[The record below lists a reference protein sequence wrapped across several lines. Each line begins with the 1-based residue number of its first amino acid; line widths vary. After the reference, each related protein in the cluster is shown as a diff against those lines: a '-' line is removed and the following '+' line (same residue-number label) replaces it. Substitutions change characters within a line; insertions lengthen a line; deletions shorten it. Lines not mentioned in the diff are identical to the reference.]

1 MASTPHE
8 RTDLL
13 FLCVA
18 NSARSQLAEGLARD
32 MAPRSVGVHSA
43 GSNPGQL
50 HTLAIQVLAEV
61 GIDISHHRSKAI
73 AEVPVERIA
82 KVITLCADEVC
93 PIFPGAIEIL
103 HWPLDDPA
111 AATGSEHEALERF
124 RETRNTIQSRLQSL
138 FADRTSRAN

>member
-32 MAPRSVGVHSA
+32 MAPRSIGVHSA

-50 HTLAIQVLAEV
+50 HPLAIQVLAEV

-82 KVITLCADEVC
+82 KVITLCSEEVC
-93 PIFPGAIEIL
+93 PTFPRAIEIL

-111 AATGSEHEALERF
+111 ATTDSEHEALERF
-124 RETRNTIQSRLQSL
+124 RETRNAIQSRLQNL